1 MDCCISGHL
10 HSHGALE
17 FFLPTGQCL
26 VCSGCLSVGGSFLF
40 CLFRLFSAE
49 KDRKSGTGTNRME
62 SSGSFGSIAGD
73 DLPFLV
79 GSLDNL
85 QYRVGNFLLLSRGS
99 MESLF
104 LSRYLPVA
112 LVGRGLHDFFRW
124 KKIPIL
130 FDLLL
135 PRFSVAAVGPFG
147 RVFPERCVF

>member
-1 MDCCISGHL
+1 
-10 HSHGALE
+10 
-17 FFLPTGQCL
+17 
-26 VCSGCLSVGGSFLF
+26 
-40 CLFRLFSAE
+40 
-49 KDRKSGTGTNRME
+49 ME

-112 LVGRGLHDFFRW
+112 LVHAGSPVGRGLHDFFRW